1 MKRREGQHSSAT
13 NEIRGYLAEKG
24 LAPNKRFGQNFLTDE
39 GVLDAIVEAAEL
51 SEKSVV
57 LEIGPGT
64 GQLTTRLADTGARVV
79 AVEIDRGLAATLS
92 ERFADEK
99 NVTIHCED
107 ILKADLAKL
116 LEPAL
121 SEAED
126 PAGDIRVVAN
136 LPYYITTPILM
147 ALLPRDELFS
157 CFVVMLQK
165 EVADRMQARPGSK
178 DYGALSLAVQY
189 YVEPSL
195 VTEVSPDA
203 FYPQPEV
210 RSAVLKLVRHEKPPV
225 TVSDPERMF
234 ALIRA
239 AFGKRRKTLVN
250 AAAGSPGVG
259 ADAAQ
264 LRAALMAA
272 GLDENVRGEVL
283 SLKEFAAII
292 DAML

>member
-1 MKRREGQHSSAT
+1 MKRREEAHTTAS

-39 GVLDAIVEAAEL
+39 GVLDAIVEAAGL

-64 GQLTTRLADTGARVV
+64 GKLTARLAATGARVV
-79 AVEIDRGLAATLS
+79 AVEIDRGLAATLN
-92 ERFADEK
+92 ERFSGDK
-99 NVTIHCED
+99 NVTIHCGD
-107 ILKADLAKL
+107 ILKTDLAKL
-116 LEPAL
+116 LEPFL
-121 SEAED
+121 SEAAVH
-126 PAGDIRVVAN
+126 PGDTRVVAN
-136 LPYYITTPILM
+136 LPYYITTPILI

-157 CFVVMLQK
+157 CFVIMLQK

-195 VTEVSPDA
+195 VTDVSPEA
-203 FYPQPEV
+203 FYPRPEV
-210 RSAVLKLVRHEKPPV
+210 RSAVLKLVRHAKPPV
-225 TVSDPERMF
+225 EVSDPERMF

-250 AAAGSPGVG
+250 AAAGAPGVG

-264 LRAALMAA
+264 LKAALSAA

-283 SLKEFAAII
+283 SLEEFAKVSELI
-292 DAML
+292 